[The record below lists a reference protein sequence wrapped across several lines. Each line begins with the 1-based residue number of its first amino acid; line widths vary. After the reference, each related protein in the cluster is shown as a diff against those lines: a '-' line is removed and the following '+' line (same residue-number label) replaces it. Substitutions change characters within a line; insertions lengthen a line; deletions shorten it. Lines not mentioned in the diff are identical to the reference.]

1 MRTNGKTGNMRP
13 MNANDQQREIVS
25 ARLEAV
31 DVAVAQQRLEGLT
44 VPPEVVEAMKS
55 AARGTIT
62 VDEGVRAALRR
73 FAHVPL

>member
-1 MRTNGKTGNMRP
+1 MRTYGKTDSMLP
-13 MNANDQQREIVS
+13 MNANDQKREDVL

-31 DVAVAQQRLEGLT
+31 AVAVAQQRLEGLT
-44 VPPEVVEAMKS
+44 VPLEVVEAMKS

-73 FAHVPL
+73 FAHDSL